1 MVSERAHT
9 IGVAIVVIAGLIAV
23 ANGLWF
29 IVGNHPFDDNG
40 YSEEVGLTQGEAHD
54 VTPQLADWLLHVS
67 DQVGSVTVGWGLF
80 VSGLAVLERSRHDHG
95 LQLMLLVGGLPT
107 LVFSAF
113 GEHAQF
119 GTMDTGSIISTGVL
133 VLFVIGLGLM
143 YAGTTSSETPHAES
157 STTD

>member
-1 MVSERAHT
+1 MADRRLHAV
-9 IGVAIVVIAGLIAV
+9 GVAIVVLAGLVAM

-29 IVGNHPFDDNG
+29 IVGNHPFDDGG
-40 YSEEVGLTQGEAHD
+40 YSEEVRLTQQEAHD

-80 VSGLAVLERSRHDHG
+80 VIGLAVLESRRHDHG
-95 LQLMLLVGGLPT
+95 LQLVLLVGGLPT

-119 GTMDTGSIISTGVL
+119 GTMDTGSIISTAVL
-133 VLFVIGLGLM
+133 ALFVIGIGLI
-143 YAGTTSSETPHAES
+143 YTGTA
-157 STTD
+157 STGS